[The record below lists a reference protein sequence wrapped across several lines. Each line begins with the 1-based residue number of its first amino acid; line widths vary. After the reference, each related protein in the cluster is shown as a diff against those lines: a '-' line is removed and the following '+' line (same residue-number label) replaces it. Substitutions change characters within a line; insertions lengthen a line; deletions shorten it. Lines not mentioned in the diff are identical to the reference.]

1 MKTLFVLCSLATIA
15 IAVPTSLR
23 KNFDS
28 FELSSENIP
37 GNRREKKSTEHD
49 SSQELTIN
57 DEKENTQM
65 RHSHKTKIETSSPG
79 KTKVNF
85 RKPIIIKKKF
95 GYHVYRDS
103 DEEMAHADPHENCIK
118 QFKVKLCDG
127 EPTLQT
133 HSNHVKS
140 LMSESRDPESISEKE
155 MENSIKMAKAAV
167 QNLERGLQQ
176 IEHTSG
182 IKSDSRESL
191 DSGITLQQDI
201 EMAKSALDHIQRKMG
216 NLEAIDFP
224 VNKRKTEDIKS
235 INEWKEAIDNI
246 NKNAEISKNIDDA
259 FNFQTQH
266 FQQSDNINVP
276 RTNENEQSEDPSK
289 EKHNNNMNIEHPSN
303 SRSSTTKDEHE
314 IHEND
319 MYVAST
325 NHKES
330 EVLRGESLI
339 TDNDFNLKSLDSGD
353 HTKHYFNGNHFPVI
367 TENSEILP
375 TDSDIQNTEMIN
387 TDMPEEKVAGDI
399 KTTTLQRSDDENP
412 KIGLSVE
419 SFTNTENSAS
429 AQLTKEDCEEE
440 QQHEEQKHGPVLKSG
455 EQIINQSETEVK
467 TTETAT
473 GNLHPSDPKTT
484 LLKENEEKNKDL
496 SNQKYIEA
504 SESKP
509 LASANLDKNKESD
522 VTKAHNLHSFNVN
535 HENAHLSSL
544 TTAES
549 GNGQQLPNEFPSLRM
564 DENHNTNH
572 LLNVNIEDQLNDFHQ
587 SFMRLAQEKQLNDM
601 LLQQL
606 NNIEHSDNEHK
617 INLHAK
623 TNEFV
628 PTEDI
633 NAHMVHIHDTV
644 PLGIHENQH
653 FMAMPSIPNN
663 RQMDQPPQHMK
674 SVIDLPNDDTSLT
687 SVKTNILK
695 NVENSFNGH
704 PNMRLVEGISI
715 DNMDHDKT
723 ETQHFNNPLWAERW
737 AQENQQGSHAFKTM
751 SELNN
756 MDMLLTPTN
765 NNEFHNEHH
774 AHTENMNTNMRTM
787 EGLLTDS
794 NEMND
799 PHSMRLAQD
808 KHYTHDLAQT
818 FNTAAEYHNKAQW
831 NNHFHESTPTNALN
845 NFGFNGNQDLYP
857 MRSGMPDHFHLMK
870 HAQAYDVDSAMQP
883 SMQMGMKDSNTQWGY
898 HHHHHNPHHHSMSR
912 SGYYS
917 SHPNS
922 DSSMGAVGVFSNAN
936 TGSAIPLLL
945 SCSPSVVSGSLARA
959 HPRGISYPAYRTG
972 ENLMRYIK
980 RDANKIEEKQSVKI
994 LKKPIT
1000 LKQ

>member
-1 MKTLFVLCSLATIA
+1 MKTLLVLCSLATIA

-23 KNFDS
+23 KNLDS

-65 RHSHKTKIETSSPG
+65 RHSLKTKIETSSPG

-127 EPTLQT
+127 QPTLQT

-140 LMSESRDPESISEKE
+140 LMSESREPESISEKE
-155 MENSIKMAKAAV
+155 MENSIKMAKEAV
-167 QNLERGLQQ
+167 ENFERGLQQ
-176 IEHTSG
+176 REHTSA
-182 IKSDSRESL
+182 IQSDSRESL

-201 EMAKSALDHIQRKMG
+201 KMAKSALEHIQRRMG

-224 VNKRKTEDIKS
+224 VNNKKTEELKS
-235 INEWKEAIDNI
+235 INQWKEAIDNI
-246 NKNAEISKNIDDA
+246 HKNAEISKNIEDA

-266 FQQSDNINVP
+266 FQQSENINVP
-276 RTNENEQSEDPSK
+276 RTSENEQSKEPSK
-289 EKHNNNMNIEHPSN
+289 ENHNNNMNIEHPSN

-314 IHEND
+314 INEND

-339 TDNDFNLKSLDSGD
+339 TDNDFNSKSLDSD
-353 HTKHYFNGNHFPVI
+353 DFTKNNFNGNHYSV
-367 TENSEILP
+367 TTKHSEILP
-375 TDSDIQNTEMIN
+375 IDSDIQNTKTIN
-387 TDMPEEKVAGDI
+387 TDMPEEKVSGDV
-399 KTTTLQRSDDENP
+399 KMTALQRSDGENS

-419 SFTNTENSAS
+419 SITNTKNSAT
-429 AQLTKEDCEEE
+429 AKLTKED

-455 EQIINQSETEVK
+455 EQIMDQSETEVK
-467 TTETAT
+467 TTEIAT
-473 GNLHPSDPKTT
+473 DNLHSSDPETT

-504 SESKP
+504 SETNP
-509 LASANLDKNKESD
+509 LARANLDKNKESD
-522 VTKAHNLHSFNVN
+522 VTIAPNLQSSNVN
-535 HENAHLSSL
+535 DEKAHLSSL

-549 GNGQQLPNEFPSLRM
+549 GNGQHLPNEFLSSRM

-606 NNIEHSDNEHK
+606 NNIEQDNEHK

-623 TNEFV
+623 SNEFV

-644 PLGIHENQH
+644 PLGIHENQ
-653 FMAMPSIPNN
+653 
-663 RQMDQPPQHMK
+663 QPQHMK
-674 SVIDLPNDDTSLT
+674 SVIELPNDGTSLT

-704 PNMRLVEGISI
+704 PNMRLVEGINI
-715 DNMDHDKT
+715 DNMGHDKT

-765 NNEFHNEHH
+765 NNDFHNGHH

-787 EGLLTDS
+787 ESLNLGHLLTDS

-799 PHSMRLAQD
+799 PHFMRLAQD

-818 FNTAAEYHNKAQW
+818 FNNAAEYHNKAQW
-831 NNHFHESTPTNALN
+831 NNHFHESTSTNALN
-845 NFGFNGNQDLYP
+845 NFGLDGNQELYP
-857 MRSGMPDHFHLMK
+857 MRSRMPDHFHLMK

-883 SMQMGMKDSNTQWGY
+883 SMQMGMKDSDTQWGY
-898 HHHHHNPHHHSMSR
+898 HHHHHHNPHHHSMSR
-912 SGYYS
+912 SGYS
-917 SHPNS
+917 PSQPNS

-980 RDANKIEEKQSVKI
+980 RDANKIEGKQSVKMQ
-994 LKKPIT
+994 KEPIT